1 MQISTKGRY
10 GLHALV
16 DLALHGSGQPET
28 IKNIAERCRLPE
40 EYILQIFVVLR
51 RAGIVKS
58 VRGSRG
64 GYILAKAPSE
74 ITVGDVLTSLEGP
87 LAPTACILG
96 KKEHSCSRYEKCV
109 TRILWEKIK
118 TGIYEVINSITIA
131 DLVKSCN
138 SSPASKTGLE
148 YYI

>member
-10 GLHALV
+10 GLLALV
-16 DLALHGSGQPET
+16 DMALHYSGQPES
-28 IKNIAERCRLPE
+28 IKNIAERCRLSE
-40 EYILQIFVVLR
+40 EYILQIFVILR

-58 VRGSRG
+58 IRGSRG
-64 GYILAKAPSE
+64 GYVLAGDPSD
-74 ITVGDVLTSLEGP
+74 ITVGDVLTALEGP
-87 LAPTACILG
+87 LSPTACILG

-118 TGIYEVINSITIA
+118 TGIYEVINSITIG
-131 DLVKSCN
+131 DLVKSCKSIPIN
-138 SSPASKTGLE
+138 DIGLE